1 MSSNPDARVMV
12 VDDNNLVR
20 RLVTKIL
27 RRAGMEPV
35 VAEDGLEALEKI
47 RGLEGELDLLI
58 TDVVMPN
65 MNGAELAK
73 VVGAEFP
80 QIKIIIISGFAEEHL
95 IKNNLSIDGYR
106 FLAKPFTEEDLLGE
120 VEAALP

>member
-1 MSSNPDARVMV
+1 MV

-27 RRAGMEPV
+27 RRAGMEPT